1 MKLAKRL
8 KKEKV
13 NVDIINFGEEV
24 RLLPCFWHKIQA
36 RILYPFQPG
45 ALTQACEDRNSSLS
59 LGLFNSCP
67 SKNANVESNVS
78 LWEDTSPI
86 SLQASLNAFRPDGYS
101 GALGSLIVWRDAG
114 CAEQPAIPLA
124 EPRKEP
130 GEALVPAF
138 LFGPRKPTR
147 TS

>member
-45 ALTQACEDRNSSLS
+45 AVTRAREDTNSSLS
-59 LGLFNSCP
+59 LSSCP

-78 LWEDTSPI
+78 LWEDTSPV
-86 SLQASLNAFRPDGYS
+86 SLQVSLNAFCPDGNS
-101 GALGSLIVWRDAG
+101 GALGSHVVRRDTG
-114 CAEQPAIPLA
+114 CTEQLAVPLA
-124 EPRKEP
+124 ELRSQAK
-130 GEALVPAF
+130 L
-138 LFGPRKPTR
+138 
-147 TS
+147 